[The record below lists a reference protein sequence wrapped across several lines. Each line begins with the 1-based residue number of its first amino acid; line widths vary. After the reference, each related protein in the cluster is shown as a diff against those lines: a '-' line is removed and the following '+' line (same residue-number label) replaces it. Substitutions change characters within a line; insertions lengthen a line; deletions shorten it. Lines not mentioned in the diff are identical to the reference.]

1 MRFPSRPLRGLLLA
15 LGSIVAVM
23 SVQPAFGQAMR
34 TVTDDTGRE
43 VAIPVDPQRIV
54 SLRGEQITAPLLEL
68 GANLVGA
75 GGVVSPAIN
84 GGQPY
89 VRGAFDILDFRFE
102 ASTIA
107 FVGGDN
113 DFDIEAIAALR
124 PDLIIAP
131 AVAAATDRLPQ
142 LEAIAPTVLLIFA
155 TNDPRLTGGNTS
167 LERYR
172 RVADWAGRLEQ
183 FNALEAAF
191 ADRLARY
198 RTIVEATLGD
208 PARVVV
214 SHIDNHGVGTYQV
227 LRHYDML
234 TEMIDALGFAYPA
247 IVAEATGP
255 SVAMSAELLP
265 QLQTD
270 FLISTFRSASENDY
284 PDAIR
289 ARFDETLPGWQ
300 EFVHAAKYGQHI
312 FIDREQMRTA
322 TFASAR
328 YVLDFLMA
336 NIVLRPFTALGEATL
351 AP

>member
-1 MRFPSRPLRGLLLA
+1 MRLKGRPLRGLFFA
-15 LGSIVAVM
+15 LGAVFA
-23 SVQPAFGQAMR
+23 VLGTQPAFAQATR

-43 VAIPVDPQRIV
+43 VVIPVDPQRIV
-54 SLRGEQITAPLLEL
+54 SLRGEQITAPLIEL
-68 GANLVGA
+68 GASLVGA
-75 GGVVSPAIN
+75 GGSVSPSVN

-102 ASTIA
+102 TSNVA
-107 FVGGDN
+107 FVGTDGA
-113 DFDIEAIAALR
+113 FDVEAIAGLR

-131 AVAAATDRLPQ
+131 AVADVTDRLPQ

-155 TNDPRLTGGNTS
+155 TNDPRLTDANTS
-167 LERYR
+167 LDRYR
-172 RVADWAGRLEQ
+172 RVADWSGRLDR
-183 FNALEAAF
+183 FLELETVF
-191 ADRLARY
+191 AERLARY
-198 RTIVEATLGD
+198 RAIVQATIGD
-208 PARVVV
+208 PANVVV

-234 TEMIDALGFAYPA
+234 TEMIDALGFSYPA
-247 IVAEATGP
+247 IVAEAAGP
-255 SVAMSAELLP
+255 NVAMSAELLP

-270 FLISTFRSASENDY
+270 FLISTYRSSNENDY
-284 PDAIR
+284 PAAIR

-336 NIVLRPFTALGEATL
+336 NIVLRPFVPFAD
-351 AP
+351 APAP